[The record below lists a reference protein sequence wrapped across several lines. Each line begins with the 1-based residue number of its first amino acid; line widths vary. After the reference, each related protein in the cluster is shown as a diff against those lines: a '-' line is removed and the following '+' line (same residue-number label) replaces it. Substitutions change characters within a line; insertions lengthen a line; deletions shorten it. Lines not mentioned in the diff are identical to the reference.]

1 MIAVTDGS
9 DKMTKQKN
17 ADEVA
22 TQLGFPIGPK
32 SGAVSEGMAKNIGEA
47 IMGGDVAE
55 LLVKSL
61 DLAKVPVNDE
71 TKKALAVGF
80 VFGYPFGVFLTRQE
94 AVYKK
99 RFGDD

>member
-1 MIAVTDGS
+1 MRSQMEVS
-9 DKMTKQKN
+9 KMRKPKN
-17 ADEVA
+17 TDEVA
-22 TQLGFPIGPK
+22 TQLGFQIGPK
-32 SGAVSEGMAKNIGEA
+32 DGAVSSGMAENIGGA
-47 IMGGDVAE
+47 IRGGDVSE

-80 VFGYPFGVFLTRQE
+80 VFGYPLGVFLTRQE

-99 RFGDD
+99 LSGDGK